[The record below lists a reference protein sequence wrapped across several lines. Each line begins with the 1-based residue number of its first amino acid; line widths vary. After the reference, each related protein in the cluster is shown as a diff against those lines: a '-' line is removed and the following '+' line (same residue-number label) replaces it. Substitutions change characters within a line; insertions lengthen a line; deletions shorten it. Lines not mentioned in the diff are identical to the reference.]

1 MSIKLPTYGSFT
13 GSKFLVTKTADL
25 GSFDGTFQQGYT
37 FGQQT
42 ADLCSFDGTFQQNS
56 KVSIILPTSGNFN
69 GAKVLVTQTADL
81 GSFIHTFFR
90 GYKLP
95 QGGSFVAT

>member
-1 MSIKLPTYGSFT
+1 MRHGLFKISLASDNTLGETCQYKAVLKSAIK
-13 GSKFLVTKTADL
+13 
-25 GSFDGTFQQGYT
+25 
-37 FGQQT
+37 
-42 ADLCSFDGTFQQNS
+42 
-56 KVSIILPTSGNFN
+56 
-69 GAKVLVTQTADL
+69 TADL